1 MNYLPLLNKDEI
13 HYVCS
18 VIPHQHTID
27 YFRQNPEEFA
37 KIRPGFRAISISKTD
52 AGKLLF
58 NYRDRDF
65 ISSFIEK
72 HIGNWLT
79 QIKEHLQECI
89 NDGDD
94 KNLALIHT
102 LPFCYFANNI
112 CLYFKL
118 VNEEYSEEYIA
129 LMDAAIEVFRDTTE
143 KQEELERKTANT
155 ESECEKIQVKLDR
168 KTAILSRNKDELS
181 NKSLEIGSLENEIS
195 SLNKHLATSKE
206 DKEEIKLLKKE
217 NRRLLSKIDKLSI
230 EINEVKNNSSSLKEQ
245 IRDELEKRQ
254 KYIDEAQY
262 PAPDPKCPCDM
273 DEFKEYLEYNFI
285 DIGVPNDAEYFPLL
299 LSHLSKILFGGIPIM
314 VNHAVGKNLIKC
326 VANALIGKPTV
337 KMMAYNKEITVEDIN
352 KFLSSSG
359 RLVCL
364 ENFIGNYNETKLIPL
379 MDRHGD
385 KIIFLTTVYD
395 RTLYYLS
402 KEFLRYCHYFNANRI
417 GALST
422 NVVLSEDPSMI
433 MEHSYVPDFI
443 SGRNR
448 FRDIFRNILYELNFP
463 RGLIEYKCEFISSEQ
478 DLCQSL
484 IFDIL
489 PFCTDVLR
497 IKPYN
502 VSERLF
508 KYAGTGG
515 RCPQNN
521 LFMRWFF

>member
-1 MNYLPLLNKDEI
+1 MNYLLLLNENEI
-13 HYVCS
+13 RYICS

-27 YFRQNPEEFA
+27 YFKQNPEEFA

-58 NYRDRDF
+58 NYRNRDF
-65 ISSFIEK
+65 ISSFIEQ
-72 HIGNWLT
+72 HISNWLT
-79 QIKEHLQECI
+79 QIQEHLQECI

-94 KNLALIHT
+94 RNLALIRT
-102 LPFCYFANNI
+102 LPFCYFANNVG
-112 CLYFKL
+112 LYFKL
-118 VNEEYSEEYIA
+118 VNEEYSEEYIE

-143 KQEELERKTANT
+143 KQEELKKETENI
-155 ESECEKIQVKLDR
+155 ESECKKLQVKLDR
-168 KTAILSRNKDELS
+168 KTTILNKNREELS
-181 NKSLEIGSLENEIS
+181 NKSLEIDSLENKIS
-195 SLNKHLATSKE
+195 SLDKRLATSKK
-206 DKEEIKLLKKE
+206 DKEEIKLLKRE

-230 EINEVKNNSSSLKEQ
+230 EINEVKDNSLLLEEQ
-245 IRDELEKRQ
+245 IRDELEKQQ

-262 PAPDPKCPCDM
+262 PAPNPKCPCDM
-273 DEFKEYLEYNFI
+273 DEFKEYLEYNLI
-285 DIGVPNDAEYFPLL
+285 NIGVPDDVEYFPLL
-299 LSHLSKILFGGIPIM
+299 ISHLSRILFGGIPII

-326 VANALIGKPTV
+326 VANTLIGKPTV
-337 KMMAYNKEITVEDIN
+337 KTMAYSKKITVEEIN

-379 MDRHGD
+379 MDRHSD
-385 KIIFLTTVYD
+385 KIIFLTTIYD
-395 RTLYYLS
+395 RTLCYLS
-402 KEFLRYCHYFNANRI
+402 KEFLRYCHYFNANHI
-417 GALST
+417 GVLST
-422 NVVLSEDPSMI
+422 NVVLSEDPSTI
-433 MEHSYVPDFI
+433 MEHSYVPESV

-463 RGLIEYKCEFISSEQ
+463 GGLIEYKCEFISSEQ

-484 IFDIL
+484 TFDIL
-489 PFCTDVLR
+489 PFCTDVLQ

-502 VSERLF
+502 VSERLL

-521 LFMRWFF
+521 LLVRWFS